1 MNEYVGKICPYCKA
15 EFKEGDEIVVCS
27 TCDMPHHKECWVD
40 NQGCTTF
47 GCLGTIKSPDGSKT
61 TVTTSEIFYEDS
73 TPSQN
78 VVYCTRCGAQN
89 QASSSFCS
97 KCGNRLN
104 TPTQSTPPHFTPSG
118 SNNANPYGY
127 VSQQNTYQQYQSYT
141 NQGYSS
147 NSNGNIST
155 FIGAKTEYYIPK
167 FNQMKVQNKKSSWNW
182 CSFLFAPY
190 WFIYRKMYGYGA
202 ATLGGM
208 FLLNLIGGW
217 FLSLLSLAAYIV
229 FGIMGN
235 YIYMQ
240 QVEKHTAQYNMLTE
254 PMKSQYLS
262 KNSGTNTTA
271 TVLTIIGYA
280 ILIGIIQAV

>member
-1 MNEYVGKICPYCKA
+1 MLTKTKKQRIRKTAGRGKKITGGIFGRKFSCRTRLHL
-15 EFKEGDEIVVCS
+15 FKY
-27 TCDMPHHKECWVD
+27 
-40 NQGCTTF
+40 
-47 GCLGTIKSPDGSKT
+47 
-61 TVTTSEIFYEDS
+61 TVSAAY
-73 TPSQN
+73 
-78 VVYCTRCGAQN
+78 A
-89 QASSSFCS
+89 
-97 KCGNRLN
+97 
-104 TPTQSTPPHFTPSG
+104 
-118 SNNANPYGY
+118 
-127 VSQQNTYQQYQSYT
+127 
-141 NQGYSS
+141 S
-147 NSNGNIST
+147 NSNGDISA

-167 FNQMKVQNKKSSWNW
+167 FNQIKAQNKKSSWNW

-190 WFIYRKMYGYGA
+190 WFIYKKMYGYGA

-240 QVEKHTAQYNMLTE
+240 QIEKHTAQYNMLTE